1 MKLHRS
7 RTFAEHKLV
16 ARVRNALLALLLLP
30 LVGIVVGAVV
40 WWDLERGL
48 LVFNLLGMALF
59 AWFTYPFWRGERQ
72 RKRRLQLFFS
82 AGSVLLSALVN
93 VCFDHAVAAYALYF
107 AVACE
112 AFSLI
117 PWIIEVIQE
126 IRRGDW
132 QDWQPAPPPFHTAP
146 RGAWG
151 WWGGRGGGVP

>member
-59 AWFTYPFWRGERQ
+59 AWFTYPFWSGSASGGSSS
-72 RKRRLQLFFS
+72 FS
-82 AGSVLLSALVN
+82 PPEACFCPPWSTCALTM
-93 VCFDHAVAAYALYF
+93 
-107 AVACE
+107 
-112 AFSLI
+112 
-117 PWIIEVIQE
+117 
-126 IRRGDW
+126 R
-132 QDWQPAPPPFHTAP
+132 
-146 RGAWG
+146 
-151 WWGGRGGGVP
+151 